1 MSSLCC
7 DGGVIYNSKL
17 EGENYGWTR
26 SSSILFWFSR
36 SGCTCKNG
44 KINKNFERKGNLGS
58 GLQGRVIYCSKTLC
72 NCRVAYK
79 EDGTECF
86 RRCLENDKGVVLSN
100 SD

>member
-1 MSSLCC
+1 MSGKTEFFRNRYENGIKYNQLSDTLSN
-7 DGGVIYNSKL
+7 GGVIYNSKL

-72 NCRVAYK
+72 N
-79 EDGTECF
+79 
-86 RRCLENDKGVVLSN
+86 S
-100 SD
+100 